1 MFYAILIIVH
11 VIVSILMIGS
21 ILMQASK
28 GKGLAG
34 AFGGAAMASA
44 VLGARG
50 TVTFLVKA
58 TTVLAI
64 IFAFN
69 CIVLSVFAAKA
80 TEIKSA
86 VQSAVQA
93 PASPADNLPF
103 VPGALQEGM
112 DQTGLPTQTLP
123 TSTIPASTPI
133 SDSAK

>member
-1 MFYAILIIVH
+1 MLYAILIIIH
-11 VIVSILMIGS
+11 VIVCILMIGA

-58 TTVLAI
+58 TTVLATV
-64 IFAFN
+64 FALN
-69 CIVLSVFAAKA
+69 CIVLSVFAARA
-80 TEIKSA
+80 TEPRSA

-103 VPGALQEGM
+103 VPGALQEGV
-112 DQTGLPTQTLP
+112 DQTGLPTQTMP
-123 TSTIPASTPI
+123 SSTIPTSPPE
-133 SDSAK
+133 SDSGK